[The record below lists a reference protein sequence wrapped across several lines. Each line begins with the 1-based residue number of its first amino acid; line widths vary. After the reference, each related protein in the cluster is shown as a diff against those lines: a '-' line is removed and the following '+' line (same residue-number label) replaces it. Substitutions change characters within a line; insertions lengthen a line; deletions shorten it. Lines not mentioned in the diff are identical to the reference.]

1 MYKKKL
7 LFRNTNGTWST
18 EATAQESV
26 YAYLYNVSDDKKSTG
41 RYRIRI
47 TKMSA
52 AELVSLGMAPE
63 GTPSE
68 FFGLQANLDKWQ
80 QEHGWLPLFD
90 WVGDPDATLDKIEK
104 DLNNQFKSFITG
116 ISTEENFSFDYPPP
130 PPKAKPIK
138 LPPKDKKQSVDEDIP
153 ESTDEASKSDDDP
166 DFEWL

>member
-7 LFRNTNGTWST
+7 LFRNTNGTWSK

-26 YAYLYNVSDDKKSTG
+26 YAYLYGLPDDKKSTG

-68 FFGLQANLDKWQ
+68 FFGLQANLDKWH
-80 QEHGWLPLFD
+80 QEQGWLPLFD

-104 DLNNQFKSFITG
+104 DLNNQMKSFITG
-116 ISTEENFSFDYPPP
+116 ISIEENFSFDYPPP
-130 PPKAKPIK
+130 PKAKSIK
-138 LPPKDKKQSVDEDIP
+138 LPPKDKK
-153 ESTDEASKSDDDP
+153 TDTEENPTEPTDDPPKSDDDP